1 MITCHPRHRTC
12 GDPAVPPGRR
22 FAWCHWAVSGSGLEG
37 WFRCRSRREG
47 VNRRT
52 GTHGTA
58 ALGGGPRERAAG
70 RTPEASSSGFRLP
83 RCRLGRGLLLA
94 YRRLTP
100 IGSRRCA
107 AGRDGT
113 SPSRHP
119 HGARILRRV
128 PGPVRVWVAAA
139 VVAAGVIFDPQAA
152 FAASGPQ
159 FLAADSIS
167 TVISNMTAWLV
178 GILAVVATF
187 FLTLGGLRYL
197 AAGGDPGEV
206 EKAKAALRNA
216 GIGYG
221 LAVLAPVVVT
231 VLKSLV
237 GG

>member
-1 MITCHPRHRTC
+1 MITCHPRPRA
-12 GDPAVPPGRR
+12 DDDAAVLPGRR
-22 FAWCHWAVSGSGLEG
+22 FARCRGAVLASGLETG
-37 WFRCRSRREG
+37 FRCRRRA
-47 VNRRT
+47 NRR
-52 GTHGTA
+52 GGARGA
-58 ALGGGPRERAAG
+58 AAGGGGLHKLRAGTPGSASAG
-70 RTPEASSSGFRLP
+70 SRLSRCWCRLARISPEACRCLAVGSIRCVPGRDGASP
-83 RCRLGRGLLLA
+83 RCRPRG
-94 YRRLTP
+94 
-100 IGSRRCA
+100 
-107 AGRDGT
+107 DGI
-113 SPSRHP
+113 P
-119 HGARILRRV
+119 RRV
-128 PGPVRVWVAAA
+128 LRLVRCCVFAG
-139 VVAAGVIFDPQAA
+139 VVASVVFDPQAA
-152 FAASGPQ
+152 FAASGQP